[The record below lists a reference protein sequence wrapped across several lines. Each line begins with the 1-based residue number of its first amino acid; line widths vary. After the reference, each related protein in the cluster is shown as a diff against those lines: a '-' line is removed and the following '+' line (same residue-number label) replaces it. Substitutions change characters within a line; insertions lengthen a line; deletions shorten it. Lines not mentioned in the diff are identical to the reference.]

1 MTLTVSGL
9 IACVAAA
16 AIVLLL
22 AGCTRTVLVT
32 KDGGGLTDL
41 KQDQATCRA
50 QILNRPYTIAF
61 TVNAQGDILDYEQ
74 VEQTDILKCLGNKG
88 WKPQ

>member
-41 KQDQATCRA
+41 KQDQA
-50 QILNRPYTIAF
+50 LGGH
-61 TVNAQGDILDYEQ
+61 VNF
-74 VEQTDILKCLGNKG
+74 CKG
-88 WKPQ
+88 RVAI